1 MTIKNIECAII
12 DHAFEQGWIVPHPP
26 TRRTG
31 RKVAVVGSGPAG
43 LAAAHQLNKAGHS
56 VTVFERN
63 DRIGGLLQYGIP
75 TMKLSKQVV
84 QRRISLLAAE
94 GIIFRTGVDIGK
106 DITTQ
111 VSRLQSL
118 YNFYICI
125 YLYDKSIIFLH
136 CVLHITSPSKLYY
149 RDDLLSSYLH
159 KEFSRKR
166 KYFYNL
172 RACPLQKLR
181 EEYDA
186 VLLTTGATWPRDLP
200 IPGRQLEGIHFAVS
214 FLEHWQKKQM
224 GNAAPLDMRLMAKD
238 RDVVI
243 IGGGDTGCD
252 CIATSLRQGA
262 KTITTFEILP
272 EPPER
277 RGNDNPWPQFPRV
290 FKVDYGHEEVSL
302 KFGRDPRRYSTLSK
316 EFLDD
321 GKGHVKGIKT
331 VTVEWQKDENGR
343 WKMNELPNSEKVYKC
358 DLVLLA
364 MGFLGPEK
372 YIATELNAELDERGN
387 YKTPGG
393 KYCTSLP
400 GVFAAGG

>member
-1 MTIKNIECAII
+1 MGISEPPVTIKNIECAII
-12 DHAFEQGWIVPHPP
+12 DHAFEEGWVVPHPP

-31 RKVAVVGSGPAG
+31 KKIAVVGSGPAG
-43 LAAAHQLNKAGHS
+43 LAAAHQLNKAGHT

-84 QRRISLLAAE
+84 QRRVSLLAAE
-94 GIIFRTGVDIGK
+94 GIIFRTNVDVGK
-106 DITTQ
+106 DITVQ
-111 VSRLQSL
+111 VNATFLRVHLTKVFFFLCDTCLQ
-118 YNFYICI
+118 N
-125 YLYDKSIIFLH
+125 SIARH
-136 CVLHITSPSKLYY
+136 T
-149 RDDLLSSYLH
+149 LL
-159 KEFSRKR
+159 
-166 KYFYNL
+166 
-172 RACPLQKLR
+172 QDLR
-181 EEYDA
+181 EENDV

-224 GNAAPLDMRLMAKD
+224 GNMAPLDMRLIAKD
-238 RDVVI
+238 KDVVI

-277 RGNDNPWPQFPRV
+277 RGKDNPWPQFPRV

-316 EFLDD
+316 EFLDN
-321 GKGHVKGIKT
+321 GKGHVSGIRT
-331 VTVEWQKDENGR
+331 VSVEWRKDENGR
-343 WKMNELPNSEKVYKC
+343 WKMEEVPNSEKVYKC

-372 YIATELNAELDERGN
+372 YIATEVNIELDERGN
-387 YKTPGG
+387 YKTPAG
-393 KYCTSLP
+393 KYRTSIP
-400 GVFAAGG
+400 GVYAAGG